1 MKKLFFLSA
10 LLCASLMTF
19 ATDWS
24 AIDWM
29 PSTDPAYA
37 EKFKIDPADG
47 QSVVEVQN
55 PFGSGLGLYTSF
67 PMALKSCS
75 LDESAFQI
83 EGSGLLLFV
92 TAFSAKETP
101 VTVVDMVDTEYNFV
115 VFYADGI
122 PSAVENVAAPAKAM
136 KVVEDG
142 QLIIIRDGV
151 RFNAAGQQIK

>member
-24 AIDWM
+24 AIAWL